1 MALIYLVRH
10 GETVWNR
17 TKRFQG
23 QTDVELTDLGETQ
36 AELVANRLQRENL
49 DMVVTSDLRRA
60 SETAARVA
68 ERASCPLE
76 TDPAL
81 REMHFGVWQG
91 FTREEIQERFDAA
104 FSRYMEDAL
113 DGRPTDGETF
123 REVIARVS
131 RSLEGLVRRFPEG
144 RIGVVAHGG
153 TVRAALCHHLGW
165 DPRRRGIYRLDNCS
179 VTLLEVRPA
188 FASLHYLNDCCHLGD
203 APASPGK
210 SQGGDAF

>member
-17 TKRFQG
+17 VKRFQG
-23 QTDVELTDLGETQ
+23 QTDVELTDLGQ
-36 AELVANRLQRENL
+36 AQADLVADRLRREQL
-49 DMVVTSDLRRA
+49 EIVVASDLRRA
-60 SETAARVA
+60 SETAERIAREAGCAV
-68 ERASCPLE
+68 E
-76 TDPAL
+76 TDPSL

-113 DGRPTDGETF
+113 DGRPTEGETF
-123 REVIARVS
+123 REVIERVS
-131 RSLEGLVRRFPEG
+131 AALEAIVRRFPEG
-144 RIGVVAHGG
+144 RIGLVAHGG
-153 TVRAALCHHLGW
+153 TIRAALCHYLGW
-165 DPRRRGIYRLDNCS
+165 DPRRRGIYRLDNCA
-179 VTLLEVRPA
+179 VTLLEVRPE
-188 FASLHYLNDCCHLGD
+188 FVSLHYLNDGCHLGD